1 MVNKEKEESR
11 VATIRNKLG
20 LHARSAGQIAQIA
33 RDSKANVWIMKGNQ
47 KADASSIMDML
58 TLECPIGTKIAI
70 IIEDGADIGILEA
83 IFKLVDNGFGE

>member
-1 MVNKEKEESR
+1 
-11 VATIRNKLG
+11 
-20 LHARSAGQIAQIA
+20 
-33 RDSKANVWIMKGNQ
+33 MKGNQ